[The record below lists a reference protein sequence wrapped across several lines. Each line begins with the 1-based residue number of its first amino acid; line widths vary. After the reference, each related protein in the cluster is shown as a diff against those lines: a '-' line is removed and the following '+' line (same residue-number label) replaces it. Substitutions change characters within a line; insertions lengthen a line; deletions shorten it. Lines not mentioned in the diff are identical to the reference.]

1 MEEEIKRVISQWLE
15 IDFFTIANKL
25 NFIDKNK
32 IADKKLIFDTIR
44 CLDYITV
51 KHDEE
56 KVNIVIALVALMWT
70 YSDKK
75 AYELKNIIIK
85 FLSRI
90 GYPTSAIIV
99 DRKYDKKECR
109 FAPLNSWLDE
119 LIIGFNQLLN
129 EVEVNGRAFMLTDF
143 QKKIWEAMDN
153 EQVIGISAPTSA
165 GKSFVVLLKLL
176 QKISK
181 RNRDVVY
188 IVPTLSLVNQVT
200 EDFNNML
207 KELGIG
213 NYKIAN
219 TFMQA
224 EDLDINNIYV
234 LTQEKALAAF
244 ANEEAAFSKP
254 LILVADEIQ
263 NIERIKDDRDERSK
277 ILFDILMEF
286 RYKENVEQI
295 IIAGPRIE
303 EIGELGT
310 EIFGVDAENIST
322 ESSPVLNL
330 TYSICRMGKQYYL
343 KQYCSLTS
351 EPICEQIDNPQMI
364 FGYGKKKYDNN
375 YLGYLSFIVDH
386 IGENQQNIIFAPT
399 APTARKIACY
409 LSENNKQCQK
419 NEELIEYYS
428 NTIHKNYSLC
438 NTLKEGVAYHHGKLP
453 AHVRRTLEKAIVKK
467 EVMNVV
473 CTTTLLQGV
482 NMPAQNVII
491 RNPHLYLKKSD
502 DAAEL
507 SNYEMAN
514 LRGRAGRLLKDFIGR
529 TYVLDESAFSDT
541 DGYEQM
547 ELFEDTTKELPSGY
561 EEKFEEYKE
570 EIEDLVVS
578 DKPVDE
584 TMQKYGFLV
593 SYIRQ
598 AVLRYGKDARNKLK
612 NVGIKLTSKQVAA
625 IILKLDNLTVPKEI
639 CIKNRYWDPYVLQK
653 VYDTFVEQVPVTP
666 FERGAKAKIDR
677 MFKFMRETPETS
689 AMYERHI
696 PKEFRR
702 GSKRSMLID
711 LCMKWS
717 KEITLYEILSNKKYE
732 GDNGADEIENTIYVL
747 QNVVS
752 FHVPL
757 LLKPI
762 FDIKNPESSFLT
774 CMQAGAVH
782 PITRKMVELGI
793 PRETAIYLYQ
803 IIYSD
808 KKDIENIEE
817 KDIRKN
823 ILEKF
828 NEFPYWIRVQLDFL
842 R

>member
-1 MEEEIKRVISQWLE
+1 M
-15 IDFFTIANKL
+15 
-25 NFIDKNK
+25 
-32 IADKKLIFDTIR
+32 
-44 CLDYITV
+44 
-51 KHDEE
+51 
-56 KVNIVIALVALMWT
+56 
-70 YSDKK
+70 
-75 AYELKNIIIK
+75 
-85 FLSRI
+85 
-90 GYPTSAIIV
+90 
-99 DRKYDKKECR
+99 
-109 FAPLNSWLDE
+109 
-119 LIIGFNQLLN
+119 
-129 EVEVNGRAFMLTDF
+129 
-143 QKKIWEAMDN
+143 
-153 EQVIGISAPTSA
+153 
-165 GKSFVVLLKLL
+165 
-176 QKISK
+176 
-181 RNRDVVY
+181 
-188 IVPTLSLVNQVT
+188 
-200 EDFNNML
+200 
-207 KELGIG
+207 
-213 NYKIAN
+213 
-219 TFMQA
+219 
-224 EDLDINNIYV
+224 
-234 LTQEKALAAF
+234 
-244 ANEEAAFSKP
+244 
-254 LILVADEIQ
+254 
-263 NIERIKDDRDERSK
+263 
-277 ILFDILMEF
+277 
-286 RYKENVEQI
+286 
-295 IIAGPRIE
+295 
-303 EIGELGT
+303 
-310 EIFGVDAENIST
+310 
-322 ESSPVLNL
+322 
-330 TYSICRMGKQYYL
+330 
-343 KQYCSLTS
+343 
-351 EPICEQIDNPQMI
+351 
-364 FGYGKKKYDNN
+364 
-375 YLGYLSFIVDH
+375 
-386 IGENQQNIIFAPT
+386 
-399 APTARKIACY
+399 
-409 LSENNKQCQK
+409 
-419 NEELIEYYS
+419 
-428 NTIHKNYSLC
+428 
-438 NTLKEGVAYHHGKLP
+438 
-453 AHVRRTLEKAIVKK
+453 RRTLEKAIVKK

-502 DAAEL
+502 GAAEL

-514 LRGRAGRLLKDFIGR
+514 LRGRVGRLLKDFIGR

-570 EIEDLVVS
+570 AIEDLVVS

-598 AVLRYGKDARNKLK
+598 SVLRYGKDARNKLK

-625 IILKLDNLTVPKEI
+625 IILKLDNLTIPKEI

-653 VYDTFVEQVPVTP
+653 VYETFDEQVPVTP

-717 KEITLYEILSNKKYE
+717 KEITLYKILLDKKYE

-762 FDIKNPESSFLT
+762 FDIKNPESPFLI

-828 NEFPYWIRVQLDFL
+828 NEFPYWIKVQLDFL
-842 R
+842 K

>member
-25 NFIDKNK
+25 NFISKKK
-32 IADKKLIFDTIR
+32 IADKTLIFDTIR

-51 KHDEE
+51 KYDEK
-56 KVNIVIALVALMWT
+56 KVNMVIALVALMWT

-75 AYELKNIIIK
+75 TYELKNVVIR

-99 DRKYDKKECR
+99 DEKYDPKECR
-109 FAPLNSWLDE
+109 FSSLNSWLDE
-119 LIIGFNQLLN
+119 LTIGFNQLLN
-129 EVEVNGRAFMLTDF
+129 EVEVNGQVFMLTDF
-143 QKKIWEAMDN
+143 QKKVWDAMEN
-153 EQVIGISAPTSA
+153 EHVIGISAPTSA
-165 GKSFVVLLKLL
+165 GKSFVVLLKIL
-176 QKISK
+176 QKISG

-200 EDFNNML
+200 EDFNSML

-219 TFMQA
+219 TFIQV
-224 EDLDINNIYV
+224 EDYAVNNIYV

-244 ANEEAAFSKP
+244 ANEETAFSKP

-263 NIERIKDDRDERSK
+263 NIERIKDDKDERSK

-286 RYKENVEQI
+286 RYKANIEQI

-310 EIFGVDAENIST
+310 EIFGVETENIST

-330 TYSICRMGKQYYL
+330 TYSICRIGKQYYL
-343 KQYCSLTS
+343 KQYCALTD
-351 EPICEQIDNPQMI
+351 EPICELIDNPHVI
-364 FGYGKKKYDNN
+364 FGYGKKQYDSS
-375 YLGYLSFIVDH
+375 YLGYLSFFVNH
-386 IGENQQNIIFAPT
+386 IGKQQQNIIFAPT
-399 APTARKIACY
+399 ASTARKIACY
-409 LSENNKQCQK
+409 LSENNKQQQK

-438 NTLKEGVAYHHGKLP
+438 STLKEGIAYHHGKLP
-453 AHVRRTLEKAIVKK
+453 THVRRTLEKAIVKK

-491 RNPHLYLKKSD
+491 RNPHLYLKRND
-502 DAAEL
+502 AAAEL

-541 DGYEQM
+541 DGYEQI

-570 EIEDLVVS
+570 EIEELVVS

-598 AVLRYGKDARNKLK
+598 SVLRYRNEARNKLK
-612 NVGIKLTSKQVAA
+612 NVGIKLTPKQVAA
-625 IILKLDNLTVPKEI
+625 ILLKLDNLTVPREI

-653 VYDTFVEQVPVTP
+653 IYETFDEQVPSTP

-677 MFKFMRETPETS
+677 MLKFMRETSETS

-717 KEITLYEILSNKKYE
+717 KEITLYEILSDKKYE
-732 GDNGADEIENTIYVL
+732 GENGADEIENTIYAL

-762 FDIKNPESSFLT
+762 FDIKNPESLFLT

-782 PITRKMVELGI
+782 PITRKMIELGI

-803 IIYSD
+803 KMYSD
-808 KKDIENIEE
+808 KKENDIEE
-817 KDIRKN
+817 KDIRKKL
-823 ILEKF
+823 LEKF
-828 NEFPYWIRVQLDFL
+828 NEFPYWIKVQLDFL

>member
-1 MEEEIKRVISQWLE
+1 M
-15 IDFFTIANKL
+15 
-25 NFIDKNK
+25 
-32 IADKKLIFDTIR
+32 
-44 CLDYITV
+44 
-51 KHDEE
+51 
-56 KVNIVIALVALMWT
+56 
-70 YSDKK
+70 
-75 AYELKNIIIK
+75 
-85 FLSRI
+85 
-90 GYPTSAIIV
+90 
-99 DRKYDKKECR
+99 
-109 FAPLNSWLDE
+109 
-119 LIIGFNQLLN
+119 
-129 EVEVNGRAFMLTDF
+129 
-143 QKKIWEAMDN
+143 
-153 EQVIGISAPTSA
+153 
-165 GKSFVVLLKLL
+165 
-176 QKISK
+176 
-181 RNRDVVY
+181 VY

-200 EDFNNML
+200 EDFNSML
-207 KELGIG
+207 KKLGIG
-213 NYKIAN
+213 NYKITN
-219 TFMQA
+219 TFMQI
-224 EDLDINNIYV
+224 EDFDVNNIYI

-244 ANEEAAFSKP
+244 ANEETAFSKP

-263 NIERIKDDRDERSK
+263 NIERIKDDKDERSK

-286 RYKENVEQI
+286 RYKDNVEQI

-310 EIFGVDAENIST
+310 EIFGVEAENIST

-330 TYSICRMGKQYYL
+330 TYSICRIGKKYYL
-343 KQYCSLTS
+343 KQYCALTS
-351 EPICEQIDNPQMI
+351 EPICELIDNPQVI
-364 FGYGKKKYDNN
+364 FGYGKKQYDNS
-375 YLGYLSFIVDH
+375 YLGYLSFFVDH
-386 IGENQQNIIFAPT
+386 IGKQQQNIIFAPT

-409 LSENNKQCQK
+409 LSENNKQHQK

-438 NTLKEGVAYHHGKLP
+438 STLKEGVAYHHGKLP

-491 RNPHLYLKKSD
+491 RNPHLYLKKND
-502 DAAEL
+502 AAAEL

-547 ELFEDTTKELPSGY
+547 DLFEDTTKELPSGY

-570 EIEDLVVS
+570 EIEGLVVS

-598 AVLRYGKDARNKLK
+598 SVLRYGKEARNKLK

-625 IILKLDNLTVPKEI
+625 IILKLDNLTIPKEI

-653 VYDTFVEQVPVTP
+653 VYETFDEEVPVTP
-666 FERGAKAKIDR
+666 FERGAKAKINR

-689 AMYERHI
+689 VMYDRHI

-717 KEITLYEILSNKKYE
+717 KEITLYEILSDKKYE
-732 GDNGADEIENTIYVL
+732 EDNGADEIENTIYVL

-762 FDIKNPESSFLT
+762 FDIKNPESLFLT

-782 PITRKMVELGI
+782 PITKKMVELGI
-793 PRETAIYLYQ
+793 PRETAIYY
-803 IIYSD
+803 I
-808 KKDIENIEE
+808 KKCTVI
-817 KDIRKN
+817 KKM
-823 ILEKF
+823 
-828 NEFPYWIRVQLDFL
+828 
-842 R
+842 

>member
-1 MEEEIKRVISQWLE
+1 
-15 IDFFTIANKL
+15 
-25 NFIDKNK
+25 
-32 IADKKLIFDTIR
+32 
-44 CLDYITV
+44 
-51 KHDEE
+51 
-56 KVNIVIALVALMWT
+56 
-70 YSDKK
+70 
-75 AYELKNIIIK
+75 
-85 FLSRI
+85 
-90 GYPTSAIIV
+90 
-99 DRKYDKKECR
+99 
-109 FAPLNSWLDE
+109 
-119 LIIGFNQLLN
+119 
-129 EVEVNGRAFMLTDF
+129 
-143 QKKIWEAMDN
+143 MDN

-181 RNRDVVY
+181 QNRDVVY

-200 EDFNNML
+200 EDFNSML
-207 KELGIG
+207 KELGIE

-219 TFMQA
+219 TFMQV
-224 EDLDINNIYV
+224 EDFDVNNIYV

-409 LSENNKQCQK
+409 LSENNKQYQQ

-598 AVLRYGKDARNKLK
+598 SVLRYGKDARNKLK

-653 VYDTFVEQVPVTP
+653 VYETFDEQVPVTP

-717 KEITLYEILSNKKYE
+717 KEITLYEILSDKKYE